1 MSIEKLRTFYS
12 NTPNRKYLDEAADI
26 LNNGGMIIFPTD
38 TVYALGCLSTQSE
51 SLSRLAKIK
60 GVKLEQAPLSFI
72 FEDIRALSTFILPMN
87 SQVFKLIKRLLPGPY
102 TFVMQAAHKLP
113 KPFQKRRNIG
123 VRISNHPVL
132 KALLPLLN
140 APIVCTSIHDPD
152 EILDYTTDPETLL
165 ERWDDQID
173 LMLSDGYGNNIPSTV
188 IDLTTS
194 PFKILREGAGDIPF

>member
-1 MSIEKLRTFYS
+1 MSSEKLRTFYS
-12 NTPNRKYLDEAADI
+12 KTPNSRHLEEAADV
-26 LNNGGMIIFPTD
+26 LHNGGMVIFPTD
-38 TVYALGCLSTQSE
+38 TVYAMGCLSTQSE

-132 KALLPLLN
+132 KSLLPLLN

-194 PFKILREGAGDIPF
+194 PFKVLREWAGEVPF